1 MHRLLLAVVVL
12 DIPFR
17 FENNLLYRADVET
30 LGSLGGFNV
39 SVTTV
44 ALLLL
49 YVRWAMVVVALPDR
63 RPASAAGLAGWPL
76 AAYLGFAT
84 LSTVLAT
91 DVALALR
98 ELFLLTQV
106 FLLYR
111 YVVTF
116 VSADDLRFLM
126 KVTLVA
132 LALES
137 LAMLYGAYVGDT
149 VLVLG
154 RRIRVDAVG
163 TARVGGTVGS
173 PNGAATYLSLLIAP
187 AIALLLTPARPSL
200 KAAAI
205 VCAALAANALVTTLS
220 RGGWIAVAL
229 SLTVFWFASYRYTRR
244 PLLAPLAA
252 LGLAAAVLAF
262 SEGTIAARL
271 MSDDNSSARSR
282 LPLMRTAMKIVRD
295 HPLMGVGPNNYSTA
309 MKDYEA
315 VYGDWGD
322 FAFTVHNKFLLVW
335 AETGPGGLIT
345 FVWFLVATIRMGWRG
360 WRARDPWLSPIALG
374 ITAALLGHVVHLQVD
389 LFSDRS
395 QVELLWLL
403 AALVSV
409 IYANTRTGAHQMQ
422 PVRELAHAGVDPS

>member
-12 DIPFR
+12 DIPLR

-30 LGSLGGFNV
+30 FGSLGGFNV

-44 ALLLL
+44 ALMLLC
-49 YVRWAMVVVALPDR
+49 VRWALMVVASPGR
-63 RPASAAGLAGWPL
+63 KPAGAGLAGRPL
-76 AAYLGFAT
+76 AAYLVFAA
-84 LSTVLAT
+84 LSTLLAT
-91 DVALALR
+91 DVGLAFR
-98 ELFLLTQV
+98 ELFLLAQI
-106 FLLYR
+106 FFLYR
-111 YVVTF
+111 YIVTF
-116 VSADDLRFLM
+116 VSVDDVRFVM

-137 LAMLYGAYVGDT
+137 LAMLYGAHVGDT

-154 RRIRVDAVG
+154 RRIRVDALG

-200 KAAAI
+200 KAAALF
-205 VCAALAANALVTTLS
+205 CAALAANALVTTLS

-229 SLTVFWFASYRYTRR
+229 SLTVLWFASYRYTRR

-262 SEGTIAARL
+262 SGGTIAARL
-271 MSDDNSSARSR
+271 TSDDNSSAQSR

-295 HPLMGVGPNNYSTA
+295 HPLMGVGPNNYSTV

-335 AETGPGGLIT
+335 AETGPGGLIS
-345 FVWFLVATIRMGWRG
+345 FVWFLVATIRMGWNG

-374 ITAALLGHVVHLQVD
+374 ITAALMGHVVHLQVD
-389 LFSDRS
+389 LFSDRP
-395 QVELLWLL
+395 QVESLWVL

-409 IYANTRTGAHQMQ
+409 IYANTRIGAHQMQ
-422 PVRELAHAGVDPS
+422 PLRALAHTGADPS